1 MYITRVPASC
11 HTLPF
16 PLLPVCTHKPHSTE
30 CHGFPTAVWLSADW
44 AGAPGAVR
52 QLAGEGEREGTE
64 TATDPEEH
72 EVL

>member
-1 MYITRVPASC
+1 M
-11 HTLPF
+11 
-16 PLLPVCTHKPHSTE
+16 CTHKPHSTE

-44 AGAPGAVR
+44 AGTPGAVG

-64 TATDPEEH
+64 TATNPEEH